1 MRTRTMIWCAG
12 IFAASLSLV
21 ALAQHSGGHG
31 HDAHKE
37 SAAGKQV
44 TVQGELID
52 TACFVS
58 SEGEAKGQD
67 HAECARECMGSGVPA
82 GILPDGAKDASGMM
96 FLLTNPV
103 VLAPHAGK
111 TIKVEGKAYDNM
123 RAIDVQKLF
132 VKDGE
137 KWTEV
142 QLKDA
147 HYRMG
152 DGGQD
157 RGGHSD
163 QKHGHK

>member
-1 MRTRTMIWCAG
+1 LFWCG
-12 IFAASLSLV
+12 GLLAASLSLV
-21 ALAQHSGGHG
+21 ALAQQPGGHG

-37 SAAGKQV
+37 SAEGKQV

-58 SEGEAKGQD
+58 SEGEAKGQN

-82 GILPDGAKDASGMM
+82 GILPDGAKNASGMM
-96 FLLTNPV
+96 FLLTNAT

-111 TIKVEGKAYDNM
+111 TIKVEGKAYENM

-147 HYRMG
+147 HHKMG
-152 DGGQD
+152 EGGQD
-157 RGGHSD
+157 HGGHGD